1 MEVIKMRLENVKQK
15 VDSYLDS
22 ISAEDLLQK
31 LTEKHGMSDY
41 DMNSIEDNPKMRLV
55 DSSQIA

>member
-1 MEVIKMRLENVKQK
+1 MRLEDVKQK

-22 ISAEDLLQK
+22 ISAKELLQK

-41 DMNSIEDNPKMRLV
+41 DMNSIEDNANVRLA